1 MYTSIKLCCRVITS
15 SPVFV
20 SYCCFGDVKED
31 IFLYLFTD
39 KMNKWRQQHIFIR
52 RSVNWATGTFVL
64 NQLLYLL
71 LKSTTVSFIIPSITF
86 KLFLTS
92 IILKFGRYCQFPGEL
107 LPIKF
112 LSIFSMKKEIKHLFG
127 IVMEFKKLKC
137 IVGDAGRLPHL
148 VPDQVLKLKQL
159 TVLTLA
165 ETNKVLPYHQ
175 LMQELDVINVR
186 ELEHFLINECM
197 YAGIIRGKLDQ
208 LRKCFEVQFA
218 AGRDPRPGQLG
229 STIQTLSNWLDT
241 SSNLLISIQEKMKC
255 ADTMTEVA
263 KEHKKEVGNRVEEV
277 KKSISIKFP
286 TVKQADVDFRGH
298 EEIYSEPGG
307 VMDYE
312 EDRSRP
318 KRRRHPI
325 YKS

>member
-1 MYTSIKLCCRVITS
+1 
-15 SPVFV
+15 
-20 SYCCFGDVKED
+20 
-31 IFLYLFTD
+31 
-39 KMNKWRQQHIFIR
+39 
-52 RSVNWATGTFVL
+52 
-64 NQLLYLL
+64 
-71 LKSTTVSFIIPSITF
+71 
-86 KLFLTS
+86 
-92 IILKFGRYCQFPGEL
+92 
-107 LPIKF
+107 
-112 LSIFSMKKEIKHLFG
+112 
-127 IVMEFKKLKC
+127 MEFKKLKC

-175 LMQELDVINVR
+175 LMQELDVINVQ

-255 ADTMTEVA
+255 AHTMTEVA

-277 KKSISIKFP
+277 KKSISIK
-286 TVKQADVDFRGH
+286 ADVDFRGH

>member
-1 MYTSIKLCCRVITS
+1 
-15 SPVFV
+15 
-20 SYCCFGDVKED
+20 
-31 IFLYLFTD
+31 
-39 KMNKWRQQHIFIR
+39 
-52 RSVNWATGTFVL
+52 
-64 NQLLYLL
+64 
-71 LKSTTVSFIIPSITF
+71 
-86 KLFLTS
+86 
-92 IILKFGRYCQFPGEL
+92 
-107 LPIKF
+107 
-112 LSIFSMKKEIKHLFG
+112 
-127 IVMEFKKLKC
+127 MEFKKLKC
-137 IVGDAGRLPHL
+137 IVGDASRLPHL

-186 ELEHFLINECM
+186 ELEDFLINECM

-208 LRKCFEVQFA
+208 LQKCFELQFA

-229 STIQTLSNWLDT
+229 SMIQTLSNWLDT
-241 SSNLLISIQEKMKC
+241 SSNLLISIQEKMKW

-277 KKSISIKFP
+277 KKSISIK
-286 TVKQADVDFRGH
+286 ADIDFQGH

>member
-1 MYTSIKLCCRVITS
+1 
-15 SPVFV
+15 
-20 SYCCFGDVKED
+20 
-31 IFLYLFTD
+31 
-39 KMNKWRQQHIFIR
+39 
-52 RSVNWATGTFVL
+52 
-64 NQLLYLL
+64 
-71 LKSTTVSFIIPSITF
+71 
-86 KLFLTS
+86 
-92 IILKFGRYCQFPGEL
+92 
-107 LPIKF
+107 
-112 LSIFSMKKEIKHLFG
+112 MKKEIKHLFG
-127 IVMEFKKLKC
+127 IVMEFKKLKY
-137 IVGDAGRLPHL
+137 IAGDASHLPHL

-165 ETNKVLPYHQ
+165 ETNK
-175 LMQELDVINVR
+175 ELDVINVR
-186 ELEHFLINECM
+186 ELEDFLINECM

-218 AGRDPRPGQLG
+218 AGRDLRPGQLG
-229 STIQTLSNWLDT
+229 SMIQTLSNWLYT
-241 SSNLLISIQEKMKC
+241 SSNLLISIQEKMKW

-277 KKSISIKFP
+277 KTSISIK
-286 TVKQADVDFRGH
+286 ADIDFWGH

>member
-1 MYTSIKLCCRVITS
+1 MALLSAPSLQKSPPTLPFLPFRKLSLSLMFFSLKELKILCTSMCFDCLHMAHGVITR
-15 SPVFV
+15 V
-20 SYCCFGDVKED
+20 STQKSLHLLVD
-31 IFLYLFTD
+31 FL
-39 KMNKWRQQHIFIR
+39 M
-52 RSVNWATGTFVL
+52 
-64 NQLLYLL
+64 
-71 LKSTTVSFIIPSITF
+71 
-86 KLFLTS
+86 
-92 IILKFGRYCQFPGEL
+92 
-107 LPIKF
+107 
-112 LSIFSMKKEIKHLFG
+112 
-127 IVMEFKKLKC
+127 
-137 IVGDAGRLPHL
+137 GDASRLPHL

-175 LMQELDVINVR
+175 LMQELDVINVQ
-186 ELEHFLINECM
+186 ELEDFLINECM

-208 LRKCFEVQFA
+208 LQKCFELQFA

-229 STIQTLSNWLDT
+229 SMIQTLSNWLDT
-241 SSNLLISIQEKMKC
+241 SSNLLISIQEKMKW

-277 KKSISIKFP
+277 KKSISIK
-286 TVKQADVDFRGH
+286 ADVDFRGH

>member
-1 MYTSIKLCCRVITS
+1 MEIEQKQEEVIDHYVKQASSLDGSALGPLVAEVTSHPALFAFSEIIAVPNVLQLEGTGNSV
-15 SPVFV
+15 
-20 SYCCFGDVKED
+20 YLDV
-31 IFLYLFTD
+31 LRLFA
-39 KMNKWRQQHIFIR
+39 H
-52 RSVNWATGTFVL
+52 GTWSD
-64 NQLLYLL
+64 Y
-71 LKSTTVSFIIPSITF
+71 
-86 KLFLTS
+86 
-92 IILKFGRYCQFPGEL
+92 
-107 LPIKF
+107 
-112 LSIFSMKKEIKHLFG
+112 KKIKHLFG

-277 KKSISIKFP
+277 KKSISIK
-286 TVKQADVDFRGH
+286 ADVDFRGH